1 MWETNDI
8 SRVPGGVEDRGE
20 GGRTNRIG
28 KEFYSFENPFHLKQ
42 GRKWL
47 VSGMSQKNTEMYLV

>member
-1 MWETNDI
+1 MWKTNDI
-8 SRVPGGVEDRGE
+8 PRVPGEVGGRGE

-47 VSGMSQKNTEMYLV
+47 ASGMSQNVTEKR